1 MKPKKELFFWVFL
14 LIATVS
20 SFTSVF
26 KDIKSLQSHK
36 RVEIRFFCLL
46 MKGSGT
52 VQMITDPGGPETDG
66 LYRPG
71 SGTL

>member
-1 MKPKKELFFWVFL
+1 MKPKKRTFFWVFL

-26 KDIKSLQSHK
+26 KDIKSQQSHK
-36 RVEIRFFCLL
+36 RVEINFFLL

-52 VQMITDPGGPETDG
+52 VQIITDPGGSETDG

-71 SGTL
+71 NGTL